1 MPSGRRPGSPSP
13 HVGQSLQSRHS
24 FPGILAILIGFG
36 ALLQALIYL
45 PYILGLLAVA
55 LIGYLAYTRLR

>member
-1 MPSGRRPGSPSP
+1 
-13 HVGQSLQSRHS
+13 
-24 FPGILAILIGFG
+24 
-36 ALLQALIYL
+36 LLQALIYL